1 MSARREKR
9 IRSLERRVNKLE
21 VMASAGYLKLQ
32 DEIVSR
38 TYDSKSEKVTL
49 TFTTPKD
56 AGYQKLPSR
65 SIWQQIKDFF
75 IGGNQK

>member
-32 DEIVSR
+32 NEVVSR
-38 TYDSKSEKVTL
+38 TYDNKSGVMNL
-49 TFTTPKD
+49 SFTSPMD
-56 AGYQKLPSR
+56 AEYQQLPSQ
-65 SIWQQIKDFF
+65 SVWQRIKNFF